1 MRHLEGLTE
10 KLVERQFESPF
21 KVLAVLVVLTVF
33 IVPGALQLQV
43 KPSTEAVLPSE
54 DSTVKSLDSL
64 RSEFYGDTTY
74 IVFSSDNIQNLELMN
89 SMKKIQ
95 NRLETH
101 ENIYSSYSPADVLIQ
116 RYGEIPNSQEKLKQV
131 DYGPT
136 VGDNY
141 RNAVI
146 EIRTDTQSDSD
157 EIRKLH
163 NQLKRDITAVNPKAE
178 TSLTGYNM
186 INLATFNVII
196 SDFLR
201 ITGVSFAAMLVA
213 LFIVFRDLK
222 KMFLPVLPVM
232 FALFWMLGL
241 GGWLGAD
248 LTIISMVS
256 AAMIMG
262 IGIDFGIHVT
272 KRYDSNSKDREGL
285 NRTMKKLSRGLL
297 GGSLTTGVGFLS
309 LLFANLTGMHSLGI
323 FLFTG
328 IISAYIG
335 AVALLPAIIVLTG
348 DLK

>member
-1 MRHLEGLTE
+1 MGLRRISD
-10 KLVERQFESPF
+10 KIVDLQIESPT
-21 KVLAVLVVLTVF
+21 KVLAVLGLLTILV
-33 IVPGALQLQV
+33 IPGMIHLQV

-54 DSTVKSLDSL
+54 DPAVKSLDSL
-64 RSEFYGDTTY
+64 RANFYGDNTY
-74 IVFSSDNIQNLELMN
+74 IVFSSDNIQDPELMD
-89 SMKKIQ
+89 SIRKIQ

-101 ENIYSSYSPADVLIQ
+101 ENVYGSYSSADILIQ
-116 RYGEIPNSQEKLKQV
+116 RYGEIPDNPEKLEEV

-136 VGDNY
+136 MGDNY
-141 RNAVI
+141 QNAVI
-146 EIRTDTQSDSD
+146 EIRTDTQSDSA
-157 EIRKLH
+157 EIRKLN
-163 NQLKRDITAVNPKAE
+163 NQLKTDITAVAPKAE

-196 SDFLR
+196 NDFMR
-201 ITGVSFAAMLVA
+201 ITGVSFAAMLGV

-222 KMFLPVLPVM
+222 KMVLPVIPVM
-232 FALFWMLGL
+232 FGLVWMLSI
-241 GGWLGAD
+241 GGWLGAN

-272 KRYDSNSKDREGL
+272 KRYYSSSRDSKGL
-285 NRTMKKLSRGLL
+285 KETMRKLSRGLL

-335 AVALLPAIIVLTG
+335 AVALLPTIIVLTD